1 MIIQKIEG
9 QKLWLKCLANSF
21 IMLKKIKKFTFLI
34 LLFTSVTYY
43 SQAKKKTHLKP
54 YKVGFLFNF
63 GTNENFIFDDVDY
76 NYSTKTYKTQAF
88 YKLGDWKNLKLELIV
103 QPQIQFIKH
112 QLINK
117 HYVLPNEENY
127 LEKRAEF
134 TQLKKINLYALEFGI
149 AIKKRLNTKLDL
161 QGTISLGF
169 SYINKRTERVAKGFT
184 FIENFSLGF
193 SHQTF
198 KNSFIYLGTNFGHV
212 SNLNFQKPN
221 DGYNIL
227 GIEIGYSILIK

>member
-1 MIIQKIEG
+1 
-9 QKLWLKCLANSF
+9 
-21 IMLKKIKKFTFLI
+21 MLKKIKRFTFLI
-34 LLFTSVTYY
+34 LFFTSVNYF
-43 SQAKKKTHLKP
+43 SQTEKKSFLKP
-54 YKVGFLFNF
+54 SKVGFLLNF

-76 NYSTKTYKTQAF
+76 KYNTKTYKAQAF
-88 YKLGDWKNLKLELIV
+88 YELGNWKNLKLELIV
-103 QPQIQFIKH
+103 QPQVQFIKH
-112 QLINK
+112 QLINEQ
-117 HYVLPNEENY
+117 YVLPDEENY

-134 TQLKKINLYALEFGI
+134 TQLKKINLYALEFGL

-169 SYINKRTERVAKGFT
+169 SYIDKRTERVAKGFT

-212 SNLNFQKPN
+212 SNLNFQLPN

-227 GIEIGYSILIK
+227 GLEIGYSYFIK